1 VKKMSRELYVT
12 IFLLQYSI
20 LSVWL
25 SPNKVQLKDHE
36 DFVIS
41 ADATLSDHHAED
53 MVNGDDKDPLYLHPD
68 NRQSE
73 LEHRQL
79 QQSESLASSEGKIN
93 SPVPEESQD
102 MEDTSLN
109 TRY

>member
-1 VKKMSRELYVT
+1 VT
-12 IFLLQYSI
+12 ILLLQYSI
-20 LSVWL
+20 LSVQL
-25 SPNKVQLKDHE
+25 SPNKVELKDHE

-41 ADATLSDHHAED
+41 ADATLSDDDNDEEMA
-53 MVNGDDKDPLYLHPD
+53 NGDDKDSLYLYLD
-68 NRQSE
+68 NSKSE

-102 MEDTSLN
+102 MEDISLN
-109 TRY
+109 TWY

>member
-1 VKKMSRELYVT
+1 MNRELYVT
-12 IFLLQYSI
+12 ILLLQYSV

-25 SPNKVQLKDHE
+25 SPYKVQLKDHE

-41 ADATLSDHHAED
+41 ANTSLSDDDDDEEILH
-53 MVNGDDKDPLYLHPD
+53 GDDKNSVYLHPD
-68 NRQSE
+68 NSKSE
-73 LEHRQL
+73 LQQRQL
-79 QQSESLASSEGKIN
+79 KQSESLAPSEVKIK

-102 MEDTSLN
+102 MEDISLH

>member
-1 VKKMSRELYVT
+1 MT

-41 ADATLSDHHAED
+41 ADATLSDDDDEE
-53 MVNGDDKDPLYLHPD
+53 MVNGDDKVSLYLNPD
-68 NRQSE
+68 NSKSE

-79 QQSESLASSEGKIN
+79 QQSESLAFSEGKIN

-102 MEDTSLN
+102 MEDISLN

>member
-1 VKKMSRELYVT
+1 MSRQLYVT
-12 IFLLQYSI
+12 ILLLQYSI

-25 SPNKVQLKDHE
+25 SPNKAQLKDLE
-36 DFVIS
+36 DFVIF
-41 ADATLSDHHAED
+41 ANATLSDVNDEE
-53 MVNGDDKDPLYLHPD
+53 MVNGDDKDSLYLHPD
-68 NRQSE
+68 NSKSE

-102 MEDTSLN
+102 TEDISLN
-109 TRY
+109 TWY

>member
-1 VKKMSRELYVT
+1 MT

-36 DFVIS
+36 DCVIS
-41 ADATLSDHHAED
+41 ADATLSYHDDED
-53 MVNGDDKDPLYLHPD
+53 VVNGNDKDPPYLHPD
-68 NRQSE
+68 NRKSE
-73 LEHRQL
+73 LEHMQF

-102 MEDTSLN
+102 TEDISLN
-109 TRY
+109 IRY

>member
-1 VKKMSRELYVT
+1 MSRELYVT
-12 IFLLQYSI
+12 ILLLQYSI
-20 LSVWL
+20 LSAQL
-25 SPNKVQLKDHE
+25 SPNKVELKNHE

-41 ADATLSDHHAED
+41 ADATLSDDDKEMA
-53 MVNGDDKDPLYLHPD
+53 NGDDEDSLYLHLD
-68 NRQSE
+68 NSKSE

-102 MEDTSLN
+102 MEDISLN
-109 TRY
+109 TWY